1 MDQTLRSKTLRPAE
15 NGGGGA
21 TIRTAAVP
29 QNALGTTQRSTS
41 DVEKTDLN
49 ADVFVLKGRQYTNIR
64 CLSDNSGEAQVYL
77 VERGGREFVLK
88 IYYPNFVVK
97 RTLLRIIRN
106 MEMEM
111 IMKLMDFGKTYVEG
125 KNRD

>member
-1 MDQTLRSKTLRPAE
+1 MDQTLRPKTLRPVE

-21 TIRTAAVP
+21 TIRTMPNSP
-29 QNALGTTQRSTS
+29 QNTSRTTKRPSVTVENTDTS
-41 DVEKTDLN
+41 
-49 ADVFVLKGRQYTNIR
+49 ADEFVLKGRHYTNVR

-88 IYYPNFVVK
+88 VYYPNFVVK

-106 MEMEM
+106 MDME
-111 IMKLMDFGKTYVEG
+111 II
-125 KNRD
+125 